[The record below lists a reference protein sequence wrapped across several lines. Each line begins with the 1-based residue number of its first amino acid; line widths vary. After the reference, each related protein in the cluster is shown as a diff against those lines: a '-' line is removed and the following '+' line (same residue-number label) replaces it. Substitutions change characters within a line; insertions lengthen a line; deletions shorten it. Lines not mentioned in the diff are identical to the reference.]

1 MLSNDPISLATVHQD
16 DLLAEA
22 ERDRLA
28 ALLPAKPSAA
38 THARRAMA
46 EACMRLAAWLDAPE
60 GYVQIPEAGP
70 EDWVTPW
77 ASV

>member
-1 MLSNDPISLATVHQD
+1 MLSNDSMSLAAMHRD
-16 DLLAEA
+16 DLMAEA
-22 ERDRLA
+22 ERDRL
-28 ALLPAKPSAA
+28 LSQLPPRPSA
-38 THARRAMA
+38 TRRVLA